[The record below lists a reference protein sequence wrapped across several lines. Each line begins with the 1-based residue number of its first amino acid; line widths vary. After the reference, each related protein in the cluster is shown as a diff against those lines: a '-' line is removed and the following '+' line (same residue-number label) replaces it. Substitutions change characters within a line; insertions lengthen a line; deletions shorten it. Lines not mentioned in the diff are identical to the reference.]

1 MGCLKDRKIALVL
14 SGGAAKGAYQAGM
27 LKALEELEIADNIE
41 AISGCSVG
49 ALNAMLFAVGGW
61 EAVYNDLLRFPAT
74 FALSKVLDDETV
86 KESKRLVRQGKVS
99 LEEYISSPRF
109 GQCLTDKFAA
119 NLSLTATDEKLRN
132 LKTIIY
138 VCCYNLE
145 KEQPEYFCLNGLSP
159 AEQRLL
165 IGASGGVPFLYPP
178 AEYKGFHY
186 LDGGI
191 IPSICK
197 APAPPDKTPLKPL
210 YNESVDTV
218 IVNLID
224 LSDRA
229 DRAYMKPDVSYIQL
243 RPSKVLEKRT
253 GADTMNFSPE
263 NLEKYRDLG
272 YYDTLRAFENFE

>member
-1 MGCLKDRKIALVL
+1 MDCLKNRKIGLVL

-49 ALNAMLFAVGGW
+49 ALNAMLFSVGGW
-61 EAVYNDLLRFPAT
+61 EAVYNDLLDFPSI
-74 FALSKVLDDETV
+74 FALSKVLDDKTV
-86 KESKRLVRQGKVS
+86 RESKRLVREGKVS

-109 GQCLTDKFAA
+109 GQCITEKFTAH
-119 NLSLTATDEKLRN
+119 LSLTATDEKLN
-132 LKTIIY
+132 KLKRRIY

-145 KEQPEYFCLNGLSP
+145 KQQPEYFCLNGLSP
-159 AEQRLL
+159 HDQRLL
-165 IGASGGVPFLYPP
+165 IGASGAVPFLYPP

-197 APAPPDKTPLKPL
+197 APAPADKTPLKPL
-210 YNESVDTV
+210 YNDSTDTV

-224 LSDRA
+224 LSDKA
-229 DRAYMKPDVSYIQL
+229 DKAYMKPEVRYIEL

-263 NLEKYRDLG
+263 SLKKYLDLG
-272 YYDTLRAFENFE
+272 YYDTLSLFENLD